1 MTDFE
6 AVGDDSYVVS
16 KLPFGNYEIH
26 MTWGPGYGEPR
37 QNLHLMAA
45 ITDHDVD
52 LGTVNVGSLRTI
64 TGRII
69 GSAEVRQKMKTSGL
83 TLARWDSTLLS
94 THAAIA
100 DDGSLSVD
108 LPEGGYRIVAQSLPS
123 DLYLAYIRDGSR
135 DLLDT
140 GLMIDGDPLG
150 TIDISI
156 ASGTSIIEGTVRN
169 DKGELLAGAHVILL
183 PTANRRTNP
192 DLFFTVVTNTAGTF
206 SISKV
211 PPGSYSVLALE
222 SLPPDAQWDAEFM
235 MQFQKFETRISI
247 GESDRR
253 TIDIPITSNF
263 K

>member
-1 MTDFE
+1 
-6 AVGDDSYVVS
+6 
-16 KLPFGNYEIH
+16 
-26 MTWGPGYGEPR
+26 
-37 QNLHLMAA
+37 MAT

-222 SLPPDAQWDAEFM
+222 SLPPDAQWDVEFM
-235 MQFQKFETRISI
+235 MQFQKFETKLSI
-247 GESDRR
+247 GERDRR
-253 TIDIPITSNF
+253 TVDIPITSNF